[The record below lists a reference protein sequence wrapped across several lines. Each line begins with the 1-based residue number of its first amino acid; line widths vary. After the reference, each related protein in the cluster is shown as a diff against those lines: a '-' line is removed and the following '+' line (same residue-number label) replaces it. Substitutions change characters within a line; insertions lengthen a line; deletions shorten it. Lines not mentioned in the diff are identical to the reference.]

1 MGSLKYSLVR
11 MTTSRRRSVSCR
23 KLLLLKLQMFS
34 ILIIFLESVPQK
46 VLADHPYT
54 FVKPLPNVDTTSS
67 KIIQHQPSKNTYN
80 IAPDSFHRR
89 ERSGLF
95 LDHHQ
100 DQMAVET
107 NLKERKVDQIS
118 ERLDKLKRRRIE
130 IKPEPVKS
138 KTQLP
143 PPKMKMPDFPNFP

>member
-1 MGSLKYSLVR
+1 
-11 MTTSRRRSVSCR
+11 MTTSRRSVSCR

-46 VLADHPYT
+46 VLANHPYT
-54 FVKPLPNVDTTSS
+54 FVKPLPNVDTASS

-95 LDHHQ
+95 LGWKFLANFLFLQ
-100 DQMAVET
+100 WIFPFWI
-107 NLKERKVDQIS
+107 R
-118 ERLDKLKRRRIE
+118 
-130 IKPEPVKS
+130 KS
-138 KTQLP
+138 KWLHYIYVNTLILPHNFENCLP
-143 PPKMKMPDFPNFP
+143 PRFQCILI

>member
-1 MGSLKYSLVR
+1 MMLYRLKLLYYFSIFGTLWYKALWYYQRLSMKMKLFSLKQSLVR
-11 MTTSRRRSVSCR
+11 MTTSRRSVSCR

-34 ILIIFLESVPQK
+34 ILIIFLGSVPQK

-54 FVKPLPNVDTTSS
+54 FVKPLPNVDTASS

-95 LDHHQ
+95 LGWIFL
-100 DQMAVET
+100 A
-107 NLKERKVDQIS
+107 
-118 ERLDKLKRRRIE
+118 
-130 IKPEPVKS
+130 
-138 KTQLP
+138 
-143 PPKMKMPDFPNFP
+143 NFLFLQ